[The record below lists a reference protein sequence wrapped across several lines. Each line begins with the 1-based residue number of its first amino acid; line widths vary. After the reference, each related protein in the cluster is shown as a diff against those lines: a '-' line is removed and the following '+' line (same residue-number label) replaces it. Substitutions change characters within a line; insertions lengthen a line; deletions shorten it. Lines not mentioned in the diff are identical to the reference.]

1 MTQLSDLTDSIV
13 KWTANKTVEELVP
26 DFIKLVESDLNRR
39 LRTRYNTSSSVVAL
53 VANSDLHP
61 LPADF
66 LKARNASLDGKSME
80 YMTLERMNCEPAIGS
95 CAGYA
100 YAIVGSQIRIT
111 PRPTE
116 KQQTIESDPLIN
128 IAVIYNKSLD
138 YPSSGSWYPATI
150 RAQLL
155 ASEGFSGNMYV
166 RTSRYERA
174 NPENPPTI
182 SNILMSS
189 TGTGLYLHEAA
200 FDMTNYFWHFQSWY
214 TDTDT
219 GNEVVSDVIKLDAIG
234 ENLDSYTLT
243 NLGGGRQEIDVLLL
257 PPLDLTYYNK
267 MPALEDSNELAGTF
281 GWSTF
286 YDTFPDIYLYGCLA
300 EAFKYILDAPRADTW
315 KARYEEAVQ
324 ELIDQDNDDV
334 WSGSTLSIKAL

>member
-1 MTQLSDLTDSIV
+1 MTQLSDLTDAIV
-13 KWTANKTVEELVP
+13 SWTANKTVESQVP
-26 DFIKLVESDLNRR
+26 GFIKLVESDLNRR
-39 LRTRYNTSSSVVAL
+39 LRTRHNTTSSLVAL

-66 LKARNASLDGKSME
+66 LGAVQVSLDGKDME
-80 YMTLERMNCEPAIGS
+80 RLTLEQMDSGYQS
-95 CAGYA
+95 CTGYS
-100 YAIVGSQIRIT
+100 YAIVGNQIRIT

-128 IAVIYNKSLD
+128 IAVIYNKNLD

-166 RTSRYERA
+166 RISRYERA
-174 NPENPPTI
+174 NPENPPTV
-182 SNILMSS
+182 SNVLMSS
-189 TGTGLYLHEAA
+189 TGTGLYLYEAA
-200 FDMTNYFWHFQSWY
+200 FNMTDYIWEFQSWY

-219 GNEVVSDVIKLDAIG
+219 KNEVVSDIIKLDAIG
-234 ENLDSYTLT
+234 ENLDSFVLT
-243 NLGGGRQEIDVLLL
+243 NLGGGRQEVEVLLL
-257 PPLDLTYYNK
+257 PPLNLTYYNK

-300 EAFKYILDAPRADTW
+300 EAFKFILDAPRADTW

-324 ELIDQDNDDV
+324 ELITQDKSDV
-334 WSGSTLSIKAL
+334 FSGSTLRTRIG